1 MTDKFLSSWA
11 GIIATIS
18 FGLFMLSHGWESAF
32 EDRGLFS
39 RITSWASI
47 VAGIGFIVSAILSLA
62 ALLRSDRQ
70 K

>member
-47 VAGIGFIVSAILSLA
+47 LAGIGAIVSAILTLVTRFS
-62 ALLRSDRQ
+62 SDR
-70 K
+70 KE